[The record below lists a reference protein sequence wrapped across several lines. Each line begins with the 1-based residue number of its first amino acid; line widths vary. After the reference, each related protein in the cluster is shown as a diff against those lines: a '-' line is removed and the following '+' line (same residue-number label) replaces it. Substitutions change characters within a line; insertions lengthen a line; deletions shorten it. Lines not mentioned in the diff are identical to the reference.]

1 VKHHGEQDQA
11 ERKDEDEGN
20 GSGDCSPAKEVCRG
34 AVVDLG
40 GGRGTSSRRW
50 LRSPEG
56 SARQLKVEGK
66 NSGRRAPATN
76 DRIAGRT
83 SAPESMNGD
92 ARRLGRRSVPAEER
106 QQRRLCSP
114 ENGTMSEEMVAPACS
129 GGGRAW
135 PARSSIGRVVQN
147 ARRGGTLAAHSTE
160 GKKIIRMTRR
170 HVAVG
175 TRVAEIRWP
184 GGARGSV
191 W

>member
-92 ARRLGRRSVPAEER
+92 ARRLGPGGRTAAAAALLTGKRHNVGRNGGSGLLRRRARLASEELDRPGSAECEER
-106 QQRRLCSP
+106 RNIGSSQH
-114 ENGTMSEEMVAPACS
+114 
-129 GGGRAW
+129 GR
-135 PARSSIGRVVQN
+135 
-147 ARRGGTLAAHSTE
+147 
-160 GKKIIRMTRR
+160 KKK
-170 HVAVG
+170 
-175 TRVAEIRWP
+175 
-184 GGARGSV
+184 
-191 W
+191 